1 LNSSIDTI
9 TTAETPEGIAI
20 AMVPAGFAV
29 RATAFLIDGALRIGI
44 LAASGVALGAGG
56 RVGSGLL
63 LIALF
68 VINWLYSPIFEL
80 MPAAA
85 TPGKRVMGLHVM
97 MASGLPITPAGAL
110 IRNLMRAVDF
120 LPLLYGFGILCTL
133 LRQDARRLGDLAG
146 GTLVA
151 YRSPVRGPGTL
162 GEGEPVAPSVPLTP
176 RQQAAIAAFAWRV
189 PRLTPGRAEEI
200 ALLAAAA
207 APDAGGSITARLVG
221 MARWFHGQRR
231 APVQRPGPA
240 VPQDAA
246 LRAPRVAPVG
256 GEPP

>member
-1 LNSSIDTI
+1 MNSSIDTI
-9 TTAETPEGIAI
+9 STAETPEGIAI
-20 AMVPAGFAV
+20 AMVPAGFPV
-29 RATAFLIDGALRIGI
+29 RATAFLIDGVLRFGI

-56 RVGSGLL
+56 RVGSGLM

-85 TPGKRVMGLHVM
+85 TPGKRVMGLHVL
-97 MASGLPITPAGAL
+97 MASGLPITPAGSL
-110 IRNLMRAVDF
+110 LRNLLRAVDF
-120 LPLLYGFGILCTL
+120 LPLMYGFGILCML

-151 YRSPVRGPGTL
+151 YRRAVPEPGTL
-162 GEGEPVAPSVPLTP
+162 GTGEPVAPVVPLTP

-189 PRLTPGRAEEI
+189 PRLTPDRADEI
-200 ALLAAAA
+200 ARLAAAA
-207 APDAGGSITARLVG
+207 TPDATDAARTTRLVA

-231 APVQRPGPA
+231 AA
-240 VPQDAA
+240 V
-246 LRAPRVAPVG
+246 RG
-256 GEPP
+256 GESP